1 MRWRAAAA
9 SVAALVLLGACSGT
23 KGDKSSDKNPST
35 AVTPSTAPH
44 QTPQGA
50 SADATEKAAVL
61 ASYNAMWVEQMKA
74 YRKADAA
81 GTDLEKYATLDALGR
96 FRIDL
101 ARMKKA
107 GTAVT
112 GELGHTP
119 AVASLNLA
127 AKTPTAQLTD
137 CMDLSKSQTIDTRA
151 NNKVIPYPTAQP
163 LRYIAT
169 ATAEKWPNGWMITK
183 FVPDG
188 SRTC

>member
-112 GELGHTP
+112 GSSATHLPWHRSISQRRHRP
-119 AVASLNLA
+119 PSS
-127 AKTPTAQLTD
+127 PTAWICPSRRPSTPG
-137 CMDLSKSQTIDTRA
+137 QTTR
-151 NNKVIPYPTAQP
+151 
-163 LRYIAT
+163 
-169 ATAEKWPNGWMITK
+169 
-183 FVPDG
+183 
-188 SRTC
+188 